1 MSEVIKIDR
10 IKGPVLRSRKNL
22 DESKIEELAQSIAE
36 VGLIYPITIKRKN
49 KAYEI
54 IAGERRYLAFKKLGK
69 KEIECIVVKADDGKA
84 EEIKLAENIMRED
97 YNPIELAMAVLMVQ
111 KEKKVNIEKIA
122 RAIGKSKVWLE
133 KKINLL
139 KLPLSIQDAIA
150 KRLIAEKVGVELSRI
165 DEEIERERLLT
176 YAVAH
181 GVTWKVVNDWVES
194 FLLSSRAKE
203 RAIDKET
210 ERGVTSDQK
219 EVQVNCLLCGAK
231 DDILKM
237 QYEPVHP
244 DCKAELLYNLRMAKQ
259 KQQKEVL

>member
-1 MSEVIKIDR
+1 MSEVINLDR
-10 IKGPVLRSRKNL
+10 IKRPQLKSRTKL
-22 DESKIEELAQSIAE
+22 DEDKIEELAQSIAE

-69 KEIECIVVKADDGKA
+69 KEIECIVVKTDDGKA

-97 YNPIELAMAVLMVQ
+97 YNPIELAMAVLRVQ
-111 KEKKVNIEKIA
+111 KEKKLNIEKIA

-133 KKINLL
+133 KKLNLL
-139 KLPLSIQDAIA
+139 NLPLSIQDAIA
-150 KRLIAEKVGVELSRI
+150 KRLIAEKVGVELARI
-165 DEEIERERLLT
+165 DEDIERERLLT
-176 YAVAH
+176 YAIAH

-203 RAIDKET
+203 KAIQQET
-210 ERGVTSDQK
+210 EKGVTSDER
-219 EVQVNCLLCGAK
+219 EVQVNCLLCGDK
-231 DDILKM
+231 DNILKM

-244 DCKAELLYNLRMAKQ
+244 ECKAELWYNLRMAKQ
-259 KQQKEVL
+259 KQQKEG